1 MKPTSTVMIDQVIYR
16 SVVAIEL
23 SNLSQYTIHGPIV
36 YKHNENMNIFPPGK
50 SVCSILDMIFLD
62 ESCSCS
68 IVKPPTKAYR
78 M

>member
-1 MKPTSTVMIDQVIYR
+1 MKPKSTVMIDQVSYR
-16 SVVAIEL
+16 PVVAIEL
-23 SNLSQYTIHGPIV
+23 SNLSQYTIRGPIV

-50 SVCSILDMIFLD
+50 SVRSTLDMIFLD
-62 ESCSCS
+62 ESSCS